1 MVGAAVSTLTLPPET
16 ILAAVLRGGDCLAPR
31 GDTVLC
37 AGDVAVL
44 AAGHCG
50 EKLRHIQLNELE
62 ITSEHDWNGKTLA
75 ALKLPKEELVI
86 HIRRG
91 KETVIPQGSTE
102 ILAGD
107 VLVMYCSEKTA

>member
-1 MVGAAVSTLTLPPET
+1 MLFVPSEEPYHQRKVTLLNGPHT
-16 ILAAVLRGGDCLAPR
+16 VLAPVSWLSGVNIVR
-31 GDTVLC
+31 DACQHEVL
-37 AGDVAVL
+37 
-44 AAGHCG
+44 
-50 EKLRHIQLNELE
+50 EKYIHKVMFEELLETLN
-62 ITSEHDWNGKTLA
+62 
-75 ALKLPKEELVI
+75 LPKEELVI

>member
-1 MVGAAVSTLTLPPET
+1 MLW
-16 ILAAVLRGGDCLAPR
+16 
-31 GDTVLC
+31 